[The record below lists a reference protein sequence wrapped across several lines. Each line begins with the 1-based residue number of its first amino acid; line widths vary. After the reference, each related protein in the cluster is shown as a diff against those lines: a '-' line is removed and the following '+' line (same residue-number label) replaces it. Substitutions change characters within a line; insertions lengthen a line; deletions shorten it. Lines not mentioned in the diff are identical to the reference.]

1 MKQPESGARPGFSE
15 SFAQKVRG
23 FMFRISEN
31 KRTQIGRIMLACLI
45 LCLATALPLK
55 ADGPVL
61 DCPIGTYQ
69 VGTSCVLV
77 SVPPAGSWNGDLVV
91 FAHGYVSP
99 AIETPEV
106 EDYEIPPESGQTV
119 SMILNGLGYAF
130 ATTSYSDNGLA
141 IPQAV
146 VDIKDLVDH
155 FKDTY
160 TTPGHIYL
168 VGASEGG
175 LVAALALE
183 TYPGLFDGGLAICG
197 PVGNFKKQVN
207 YLGDF
212 LVLFNYFFPDFW
224 DDVEFELKKIA
235 GAQFVLEKPTP
246 AGIPGILVNEDVWE
260 AIVAPMVVSAIQSN
274 PSARR
279 QLLRVAN
286 APVDPDDPLSMETVL
301 GVLWYGIF
309 ATNDAIEKL
318 GGIPYDNSRRW
329 YSGSA
334 NDLRLNWRIDRYRA
348 SGTALYNIESDLQT
362 SGRLSDPLVTMHTTQ
377 DPIVPYWHETLYN
390 LKTLFGGSLL
400 YHLNVPV
407 VRYGHCAFSQEELL
421 TGFAIMLFMSGGY

>member
-1 MKQPESGARPGFSE
+1 
-15 SFAQKVRG
+15 
-23 FMFRISEN
+23 MFQISKNN
-31 KRTQIGRIMLACLI
+31 KIRVGGIMLSCLI
-45 LCLATALPLK
+45 LLLITALPLK
-55 ADGPVL
+55 AYNPVL
-61 DCPIGTYQ
+61 DCPDGTDQ
-69 VGTSCVLV
+69 VGTSCVFI
-77 SVPPAGSWNGDLVV
+77 SVPPAGSGDLVV

-99 AIETPEV
+99 TSLKPVV
-106 EDYEIPPESGQTV
+106 EDYEIPPESGQTI
-119 SMILNGLGYAF
+119 SMILNKLGYAF
-130 ATTSYSDNGLA
+130 ATTSYSSNGLA

-146 VDIKDLVDH
+146 ADIKDLVEH
-155 FKDTY
+155 FLDEYY
-160 TTPGHIYL
+160 TPAHIYL
-168 VGASEGG
+168 IGASEGG

-183 TYPGLFDGGLAICG
+183 RYPDLFDGGLAICG

-207 YLGDF
+207 YFGDF
-212 LVLFNYFFPDFW
+212 LVLFNYFFPHFW
-224 DDVEFELKKIA
+224 EAVEGRLQEIPELGPK
-235 GAQFVLEKPTP
+235 FVLEKPTP
-246 AGIPGILVNEDVWE
+246 AGIPVVLVNQDVWE
-260 AIVAPMVVSAIQSN
+260 GIVAPMVVSAVQSN
-274 PSARR
+274 SSAKR

-286 APVDPDDPLSMETVL
+286 APADPDDPLSQQTIL

-318 GGIPYDNSRRW
+318 DGNPYDNSRRW
-329 YSGSA
+329 YSGSR

-348 SGTALYNIESDLQT
+348 SGTALYNIENGLQT
-362 SGRLSDPLVTMHTTQ
+362 SGKLSDPLVTMHTTQ